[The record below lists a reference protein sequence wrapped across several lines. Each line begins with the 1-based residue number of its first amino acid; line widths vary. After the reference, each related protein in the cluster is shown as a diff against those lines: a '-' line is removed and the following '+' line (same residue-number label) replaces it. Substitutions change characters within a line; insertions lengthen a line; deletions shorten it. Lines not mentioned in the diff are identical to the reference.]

1 MYNKEEVDNSL
12 RERIDLIYK
21 LFAVNRNG
29 NRPLNFE
36 NPALVN
42 SAWIEE
48 RRRRKPLRLTK
59 LNDERKVQI
68 FEEVVNSVK
77 DKLK

>member
-1 MYNKEEVDNSL
+1 M
-12 RERIDLIYK
+12 IYK